1 MKFFINIKMI
11 NCKVFNLNDIN
22 KKNIQ
27 IIVDTI
33 NKNSDIIIVKYFF
46 NIKQKNKV
54 ITLNQNYNNTFS
66 YTLKTKKDDFSLHQT
81 YLGTILRNGL
91 TIIENEITNESKI
104 VKRGLPYIYEFTEIK
119 RNNSKSFKDELFS
132 FLSDL
137 FQFNQVKTLFIYQNK
152 ILSEHWFQISFDM
165 KFKIWIISHNKLET
179 IIFEKKE
186 ELEQLK
192 DENKISNIIY
202 EIGNLWLEEISKI
215 QNELLLCFFQLLSSS
230 TLIGFYIGDP
240 ESILTKDD
248 NKYLSFS
255 YIVQN
260 QENLNNFSLS
270 RERTESIF
278 TKYNLNYE
286 KSIKRKENIRSF
298 VEAKIDIINLY
309 NEISYNYINFE
320 LSGSILIIQSE
331 DKIISAFKIFNRE
344 MQVINYMK
352 NKIKTIGS
360 NKDLIINNFINK
372 INKINDLPRDQS
384 IYKTILENLLLPNEL
399 SLKIQNIKFILES
412 DELKNKIVVENK
424 NIKNIQS
431 YPCSLDVST
440 DASQYSNHL
449 KNTSKTTLT
458 SYKKKETKTFNIDD
472 SFHKNFFSK
481 TNSFIQCESKKK
493 KRVNFV
499 DKLYNIPFADITL
512 IQSYKKFNAGN
523 NFMNK
528 DEESDCKTRHSCCML
543 F

>member
-1 MKFFINIKMI
+1 MKYFINIKMI

-46 NIKQKNKV
+46 NVKQKNKV

-66 YTLKTKKDDFSLHQT
+66 YTLKTKKDDFLLYQT
-81 YLGTILRNGL
+81 YSGTILRNGL

-165 KFKIWIISHNKLET
+165 KFKNWIISYNKLET

-186 ELEQLK
+186 ELAQLK

-278 TKYNLNYE
+278 TKYNLNFE

-331 DKIISAFKIFNRE
+331 DKIISAFKILNRE

>member
-1 MKFFINIKMI
+1 
-11 NCKVFNLNDIN
+11 
-22 KKNIQ
+22 
-27 IIVDTI
+27 
-33 NKNSDIIIVKYFF
+33 
-46 NIKQKNKV
+46 
-54 ITLNQNYNNTFS
+54 
-66 YTLKTKKDDFSLHQT
+66 
-81 YLGTILRNGL
+81 
-91 TIIENEITNESKI
+91 
-104 VKRGLPYIYEFTEIK
+104 
-119 RNNSKSFKDELFS
+119 
-132 FLSDL
+132 
-137 FQFNQVKTLFIYQNK
+137 
-152 ILSEHWFQISFDM
+152 M
-165 KFKIWIISHNKLET
+165 KFKNWIISYNKLET

-331 DKIISAFKIFNRE
+331 DKIISAFKILNRE

>member
-46 NIKQKNKV
+46 NVKQKNKV

-66 YTLKTKKDDFSLHQT
+66 YTLKTKKDDFLLYQT

-165 KFKIWIISHNKLET
+165 KFKNWIISYNKLKI

-186 ELEQLK
+186 EIEQLK

-260 QENLNNFSLS
+260 QENLNNFSL
-270 RERTESIF
+270 
-278 TKYNLNYE
+278 
-286 KSIKRKENIRSF
+286 
-298 VEAKIDIINLY
+298 
-309 NEISYNYINFE
+309 
-320 LSGSILIIQSE
+320 
-331 DKIISAFKIFNRE
+331 
-344 MQVINYMK
+344 
-352 NKIKTIGS
+352 
-360 NKDLIINNFINK
+360 
-372 INKINDLPRDQS
+372 
-384 IYKTILENLLLPNEL
+384 
-399 SLKIQNIKFILES
+399 
-412 DELKNKIVVENK
+412 
-424 NIKNIQS
+424 
-431 YPCSLDVST
+431 
-440 DASQYSNHL
+440 
-449 KNTSKTTLT
+449 
-458 SYKKKETKTFNIDD
+458 
-472 SFHKNFFSK
+472 
-481 TNSFIQCESKKK
+481 
-493 KRVNFV
+493 
-499 DKLYNIPFADITL
+499 
-512 IQSYKKFNAGN
+512 
-523 NFMNK
+523 
-528 DEESDCKTRHSCCML
+528 RHSGIPQ
-543 F
+543 

>member
-46 NIKQKNKV
+46 NVKQKNKV

-66 YTLKTKKDDFSLHQT
+66 YTLKTKKDDFLLYQT

-165 KFKIWIISHNKLET
+165 KFKNWIISYNKLET

-331 DKIISAFKIFNRE
+331 DKIISALKILNSE

-352 NKIKTIGS
+352 SKIKNLALTE
-360 NKDLIINNFINK
+360 DLNIDNFINK
-372 INKINDLPRDQS
+372 IIKTYQLPRDQS
-384 IYKTILENLLLPNEL
+384 IYKTIFENFLLPNEIN
-399 SLKIQNIKFILES
+399 LKIQNIKFILEN
-412 DELKNKIVVENK
+412 DELKNKIQLESK
-424 NIKNIQS
+424 MIKKIQS
-431 YPCSLDVST
+431 GTCSLDIST
-440 DASQYSNHL
+440 DTSQNSNNL
-449 KNTSKTTLT
+449 KNTSKTTLP
-458 SYKKKETKTFNIDD
+458 SYKKKETKTFYMDD
-472 SFHKNFFSK
+472 SINRCFFSK
-481 TNSFIQCESKKK
+481 DNSIFQCETKQK
-493 KRVNFV
+493 KRVHFV

-523 NFMNK
+523 NYMNR
-528 DEESDCKTRHSCCML
+528 EEVTDCKMRHACCIIY
-543 F
+543 

>member
-46 NIKQKNKV
+46 NVKQKNKV

-165 KFKIWIISHNKLET
+165 KFKNWIISYNKLET

-372 INKINDLPRDQS
+372 INDLPRDQS

-431 YPCSLDVST
+431 YSCSLDIST
-440 DASQYSNHL
+440 DTSQYSNHL

-472 SFHKNFFSK
+472 SFHKNCISK
-481 TNSFIQCESKKK
+481 TNSFIQCEPK
-493 KRVNFV
+493 KRVHFV

>member
-1 MKFFINIKMI
+1 MKYFINIKMI

-66 YTLKTKKDDFSLHQT
+66 YTLKTKKDDFLLYQT
-81 YLGTILRNGL
+81 YSGTILRNGL
-91 TIIENEITNESKI
+91 TIIENENINESKI

-165 KFKIWIISHNKLET
+165 KFKNWIISYNKLET

-215 QNELLLCFFQLLSSS
+215 QNELLLCFIQLLSSS

-278 TKYNLNYE
+278 TKYNLNFE

-372 INKINDLPRDQS
+372 INKIYDLPRDQS

>member
-46 NIKQKNKV
+46 NVKQKNKV

-66 YTLKTKKDDFSLHQT
+66 YTLKTKKDDFLLYQT

-165 KFKIWIISHNKLET
+165 KFKNWIISYNKLET

-360 NKDLIINNFINK
+360 NKDLIINNFVNK

>member
-46 NIKQKNKV
+46 NVKQKNKV

-165 KFKIWIISHNKLET
+165 KFKNWIISYNKLET

-331 DKIISAFKIFNRE
+331 DKIISAFKILNRE

-481 TNSFIQCESKKK
+481 TNSFIQCEPKKK
-493 KRVNFV
+493 KKSSF
-499 DKLYNIPFADITL
+499 
-512 IQSYKKFNAGN
+512 
-523 NFMNK
+523 
-528 DEESDCKTRHSCCML
+528 C
-543 F
+543 